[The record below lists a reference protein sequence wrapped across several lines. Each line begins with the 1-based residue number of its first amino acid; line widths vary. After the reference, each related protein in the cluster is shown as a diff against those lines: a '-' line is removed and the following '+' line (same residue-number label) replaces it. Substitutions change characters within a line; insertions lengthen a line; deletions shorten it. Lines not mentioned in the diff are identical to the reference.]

1 MARSWRWLVF
11 LQTFLCIVGVSSV
24 GFAQQTGKTSAAIL
38 GLDSD
43 DAERQADALSSALR
57 TRARAQAGWV
67 ISDNTDSI
75 ALVTAALRC
84 PAHPDAT
91 CEKHIGEQ
99 LKTDKFM
106 WGTVKRV
113 GPGQLA
119 AEVHYWQRGKADSS
133 VREIF
138 PDSVK
143 DATDPAVKAA
153 ASHIF
158 EKLTGATP
166 LGGTVTV
173 KAGEGSGAVFVDDE
187 AKGTLT
193 NGSAKIDVA
202 PGQHTIE
209 VRAEGFMPSKQ
220 TVNVTASADTP
231 VTLTL
236 VPAAAT
242 ANPPPPVEP
251 PPVAPSKGGSG
262 RKILGFALI
271 GLGVVSEAIA
281 GYEGLHFLSN
291 AGTWNDFKL
300 QGCAGNKNIGEH
312 GIVATDGNG
321 GTADLPGCGTPT
333 GTKHEIACAN
343 PGGPGSA
350 SVDQCNAYDSAKG
363 SIAPGFIF
371 MGAGVALAAAGVIV
385 LVTAPKDAE
394 DPNVTT
400 SSKTAQ
406 QKKIAPQVLPLV
418 GPNSAGLSAGF
429 SF

>member
-11 LQTFLCIVGVSSV
+11 LQTLLCIVGFSTL
-24 GFAQQTGKTSAAIL
+24 GFAQTGKNSAAIL

-57 TRARAQAGWV
+57 TRARAQPGWT

-84 PAHPDAT
+84 PPHPDAT
-91 CEKHIGEQ
+91 CEKRIAEQ
-99 LKTDKFM
+99 LKTEKFM

-133 VREIF
+133 VKEIF

-143 DATDPAVKAA
+143 DANDPAARAA

-158 EKLTGATP
+158 EKLTGATSIGATIT
-166 LGGTVTV
+166 L
-173 KAGEGSGAVFVDDE
+173 KAGEGQGAIFVDDE

-193 NGSAKIDVA
+193 NGTAKLDVT
-202 PGQHTIE
+202 PGTHTVE
-209 VRAEGFMPSKQ
+209 VRSEGFMPSKQ
-220 TVNVTASADTP
+220 TVTVAASSDTP

-236 VPAAAT
+236 VAAAAAQNT
-242 ANPPPPVEP
+242 PPPIEP
-251 PPVAPSKGGSG
+251 PPVAPSRAGKG
-262 RKILGFALI
+262 RTILGVALI
-271 GLGVVSEAIA
+271 GLGVVAEGIA
-281 GYEGLHFLSN
+281 GYEGLRFLSN

-300 QGCAGNKNIGEH
+300 QGCAGNKGLGET
-312 GIVATDGNG
+312 GSVAIDGT
-321 GTADLPGCGTPT
+321 TADLPGCGTPT
-333 GTKHEIACAN
+333 GTKHEIACAA
-343 PGGPGSA
+343 PGSPGAA
-350 SVDQCNAYDSAKG
+350 SSDQCNAYDTAKG

-371 MGAGVALAAAGVIV
+371 MGAGIALAVSGVIV

-394 DPNVTT
+394 DPSVTT
-400 SSKTAQ
+400 SNKTAAT
-406 QKKIAPQVLPLV
+406 KKIMPQILPIV
-418 GPNSAGLSAGF
+418 GPNTAGVSAGF